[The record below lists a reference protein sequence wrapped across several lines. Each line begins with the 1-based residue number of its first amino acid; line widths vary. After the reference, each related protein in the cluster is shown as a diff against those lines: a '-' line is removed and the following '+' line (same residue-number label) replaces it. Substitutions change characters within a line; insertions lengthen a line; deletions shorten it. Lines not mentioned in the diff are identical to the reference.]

1 MKQIPALLILVTLI
15 FLQSCKKDEIVESY
29 QRGGNSLVAAPDGNM
44 VIAGFNNSES
54 SGFDAF
60 LTKVNSSGEVIWE
73 SSYGDNNSDAYYHV
87 INGVGGGYVAS
98 GFQTSTTSNSRTS
111 MLIRKVKEDGSS
123 EWASL
128 FGVGSISQ
136 GFSLTSTSDSGYIAC
151 GYIMDD
157 FDDDR
162 DIYLAKVN
170 SSGEK
175 VWDKRIGSN
184 TSTSAKYDEAY
195 AIAEDS
201 DGSVFI
207 TGSMAGNVSCCG
219 DAFLMKLSSTG
230 DSLWTKTFSEGLG
243 YSLEIASDGTIA
255 IGGMVEANGQDLYLI
270 KATASG
276 EKVWEKTFG
285 GTGFDYGT
293 TLVLADDGGYAITGI
308 TAASGSA
315 NQNILLNKYDAGGN
329 LSWTKTFGGDDVDQG
344 IGLIQ
349 HEDGG
354 FSITG
359 LSNSGGS
366 FIFLN
371 RTSST
376 GEEIW
381 QKKLN

>member
-1 MKQIPALLILVTLI
+1 MKQILAFLLMVTVIL
-15 FLQSCKKDEIVESY
+15 FQSCKKDEIVESY
-29 QRGGNSLVAAPDGNM
+29 QRGGNSLVAATDGNM

-54 SGFDAF
+54 NGFDAF

-73 SSYGDNNSDAYYHV
+73 SSYGDKNTDGYYHV
-87 INGVGGGYVAS
+87 INAIGGGYVAS
-98 GFQTSTTSNSRTS
+98 GFQTSATTSYRTS
-111 MLIRKVKEDGSS
+111 MLIRKVKEDGSAD
-123 EWASL
+123 WASL
-128 FGVGSISQ
+128 FGEGSIAQ
-136 GFSLTSTSDSGYIAC
+136 GFSLTSTIDNGYIAC

-157 FDDDR
+157 LDDDR

-170 SSGEK
+170 SAGEK

-195 AIAEDS
+195 AIDEAS
-201 DGSVFI
+201 DGSIFI
-207 TGSMAGNVSCCG
+207 TGSLAGNVSCCG

-230 DSLWTKTFSEGLG
+230 DSIWTKTYSEGLG
-243 YSLEIASDGTIA
+243 YSIEISTDGTIA

-270 KATASG
+270 KVTADG
-276 EKVWEKTFG
+276 DKVWEKTFG

-293 TLVLADDGGYAITGI
+293 SLVLSADGGYAITGI
-308 TAASGSA
+308 TATSGSA
-315 NQNILLNKYDAGGN
+315 NQNILLNKYDATGT

-349 HEDGG
+349 HTDGG

-371 RTSST
+371 RTNSA

-381 QKKLN
+381 QKNLN